1 MTEDLRS
8 GIDDPNLIGQEVVDQ
23 PIDFPTGA
31 APAGLSPS
39 AAAAAGVDVVGQAS
53 LWSDAWGELR
63 RNPIFLISTLLIVVL
78 AVMAIFPGLFTRADP
93 RSCNLGNSLLRPS
106 AEHWFGTDLQGCD
119 YYARTIYGARVS
131 MAVGVIVTFAVVIIA
146 VLLGSLSGF
155 YGGIADSLITR
166 VTDIWFA
173 IPTILGGIIILSV
186 FNQKGL
192 WQVALVLILL
202 GWPTLMRLMRS
213 SVLSVK
219 EMDYISA
226 ARALGASD
234 GRIIRQHILPN
245 SIAPVIVYG
254 TITVGISIVAE
265 AALSFLG
272 VGLQLPE
279 ISWGLMISEAQ
290 GRVRN
295 DAYLLFFPAAFLSI
309 AVFSFIL
316 LGDALRDALDPKSR

>member
-1 MTEDLRS
+1 MTDDLRTS
-8 GIDDPNLIGQEVVDQ
+8 IDDPQTLEEEVLDQ
-23 PIDFPTGA
+23 PVDYPVATAPPTQGA
-31 APAGLSPS
+31 S
-39 AAAAAGVDVVGQAS
+39 AAAAAGVEVVGQAS

-63 RNPIFLISTLLIVVL
+63 RNPIFLVSTLLILVL
-78 AVMAIFPGLFTRADP
+78 AVMAVAPQLFTRADP
-93 RSCNLGNSLLRPS
+93 RACGLGNALLRPS
-106 AEHWFGTDLQGCD
+106 AEHWFGTDVQGCD

-131 MAVGVIVTFAVVIIA
+131 MLVGIIVTSAVVVIA
-146 VLLGSLSGF
+146 VVLGSLSGF
-155 YGGIADSLITR
+155 YGGPTDALITR

-173 IPTILGGIIILSV
+173 IPTILGGIIVLSV
-186 FNQKGL
+186 FNQKGI
-192 WQVALVLILL
+192 WQVALVLIILS
-202 GWPTLMRLMRS
+202 WPTLLRLMRS

-219 EMDYISA
+219 EMDYIQA
-226 ARALGASD
+226 ARALGAHD
-234 GRIIRQHILPN
+234 LRIIRRHILPN
-245 SIAPVIVYG
+245 ALAPVIVYG
-254 TITVGISIVAE
+254 TITVGIMIVAE

-295 DAYLLFFPAAFLSI
+295 DAYLLFFPAAFLSV